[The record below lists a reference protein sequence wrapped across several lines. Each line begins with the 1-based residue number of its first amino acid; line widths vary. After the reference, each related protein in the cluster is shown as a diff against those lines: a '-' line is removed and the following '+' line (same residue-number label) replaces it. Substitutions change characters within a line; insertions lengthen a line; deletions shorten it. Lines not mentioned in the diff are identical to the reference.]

1 MAVAPHGFSIN
12 QSILEGR
19 EMKKMTVLFC
29 ILLLCMSLFSCSD
42 NSENNNVTDGQFTSL
57 YADFGDYRSFSTGDT
72 LDVSFITMPK
82 DYDLSNIDTISDID
96 GFVAYEYHDG
106 IVTITFIRSGVSK
119 IGFSCDGETSNFSQ
133 FSVTGNDVVP
143 DSAVKV
149 SHSLSG
155 VSSDSSSE
163 TDLPDDSDSSSGS
176 ESSSNSNISGGS
188 SSNSGSSPVG
198 GSVSQRNALDR
209 AKSYLSSS
217 SFSRQGLIEQLE
229 FEGFSTS
236 DATYA
241 VDHVGVDWNE
251 QAVSKAKSYLR
262 SSHFSY
268 SGLVDQLEFEGFTFS
283 QATYGVDRCGAD
295 WNEQAA
301 LKAADYLKFSSFSRQ
316 GLIDQLVFE
325 GFTAAQ
331 AEYGVNAVGL

>member
-1 MAVAPHGFSIN
+1 
-12 QSILEGR
+12 
-19 EMKKMTVLFC
+19 MKKMTVLFC

-119 IGFSCDGETSNFSQ
+119 IGFSCDGEASNFSQ
-133 FSVTGNDVVP
+133 FSVTGNDIVP
-143 DSAVKV
+143 DGAVNF
-149 SHSLSG
+149 SHPLSG
-155 VSSDSSSE
+155 ASSDSSSE
-163 TDLPDDSDSSSGS
+163 VDLPDDTGSSSGS
-176 ESSSNSNISGGS
+176 MASSGSEPSSNSNISGDS
-188 SSNSGSSPVG
+188 SSNSGSSSGG